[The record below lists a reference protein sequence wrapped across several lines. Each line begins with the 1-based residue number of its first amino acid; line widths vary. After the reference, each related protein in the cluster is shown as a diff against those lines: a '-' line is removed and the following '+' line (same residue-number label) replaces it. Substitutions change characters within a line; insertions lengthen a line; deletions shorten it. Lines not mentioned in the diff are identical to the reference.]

1 METKNVYQMVT
12 DRIVKNLEK
21 GVIPWQKPWCG
32 NGSAAIN
39 YVTRQ
44 EYSPLNQWLLG
55 RPGEWLTWSQIHKL
69 GGSVKKGAES
79 SIIVFY
85 CAQTSR
91 KETRV
96 NEQGEEET
104 VNVIKKY
111 DFPVLKYYRVFHIDD
126 CNGIESKLDVTTR
139 NNNPIESAESIIDGY
154 LKREEGLQFI
164 NTLMTDEAYYS
175 PSKDLVQV
183 PCLSQYDV
191 VEEYY
196 STAFHELVHS
206 TMKEGR
212 CNRRSEG
219 TNARFGSEEY
229 SREEL
234 VAEIG
239 SAMLCQIAGLDCE
252 KAFNNSVAY
261 LKSWLKAL
269 KNDNKMIIWAASRAE
284 KAAKYIQG

>member
-85 CAQTSR
+85 CTQTSR

-104 VNVIKKY
+104 VNVIKK
-111 DFPVLKYYRVFHIDD
+111 
-126 CNGIESKLDVTTR
+126 
-139 NNNPIESAESIIDGY
+139 
-154 LKREEGLQFI
+154 
-164 NTLMTDEAYYS
+164 
-175 PSKDLVQV
+175 
-183 PCLSQYDV
+183 
-191 VEEYY
+191 
-196 STAFHELVHS
+196 
-206 TMKEGR
+206 
-212 CNRRSEG
+212 
-219 TNARFGSEEY
+219 
-229 SREEL
+229 
-234 VAEIG
+234 
-239 SAMLCQIAGLDCE
+239 
-252 KAFNNSVAY
+252 
-261 LKSWLKAL
+261 
-269 KNDNKMIIWAASRAE
+269 
-284 KAAKYIQG
+284 